1 MNGKHD
7 QTHASLYVCTYVQ
20 ASTCIYKH
28 VCIHSYTKHECV
40 YLHSMYNAYVCVY
53 QYLFLSI
60 YVHYLLFLIS
70 IQYTKCF
77 MNLKS
82 ITKKNIAMYKILF
95 KSKFN
100 TSRFLQNVYAY
111 NQIDRACRYRNQTGR
126 NTICMNLESNKSI
139 CCVLVRNITFDN
151 TSLVL

>member
-7 QTHASLYVCTYVQ
+7 QTHASLYVCTYIH

-40 YLHSMYNAYVCVY
+40 YIHSMYNAYVCVY
-53 QYLFLSI
+53 QYLFFSI

-70 IQYTKCF
+70 IQCTKCF

-82 ITKKNIAMYKILF
+82 ITKKQNKTYQTMYKIIF
-95 KSKFN
+95 KLKFL
-100 TSRFLQNVYAY
+100 TSWKFLCIQWN
-111 NQIDRACRYRNQTGR
+111 RACRYRNQ
-126 NTICMNLESNKSI
+126 MVKM
-139 CCVLVRNITFDN
+139 VITPY
-151 TSLVL
+151 VWIQI

>member
-7 QTHASLYVCTYVQ
+7 QTHASLHVCTYVQ

-28 VCIHSYTKHECV
+28 VCIHSYTKHECA
-40 YLHSMYNAYVCVY
+40 YIHSMYNAYVCVY
-53 QYLFLSI
+53 QYLFFSI

-70 IQYTKCF
+70 IQCTKCF

-82 ITKKNIAMYKILF
+82 ITKKPYQTMYKILF

-100 TSRFLQNVYAY
+100 TSRLLQNLYAY
-111 NQIDRACRYRNQTGR
+111 NQIEHADTE
-126 NTICMNLESNKSI
+126 IK
-139 CCVLVRNITFDN
+139 LVVTPY
-151 TSLVL
+151 V

>member
-40 YLHSMYNAYVCVY
+40 YIHSMYNAYVCVY
-53 QYLFLSI
+53 QYLFFSI

-70 IQYTKCF
+70 IQCTKCF

-82 ITKKNIAMYKILF
+82 ITKKQNNVSCIKQCIRSYSNRNSILLDFF
-95 KSKFN
+95 K
-100 TSRFLQNVYAY
+100 
-111 NQIDRACRYRNQTGR
+111 
-126 NTICMNLESNKSI
+126 ICMHTIK
-139 CCVLVRNITFDN
+139 
-151 TSLVL
+151 